1 MADISALIR
10 EKNRYIELRSN
21 VSSLVNQ
28 IGRCIDTLEPT
39 ISKMSDYY
47 SIDNIAYDSGSLK
60 VTCEELISKQSNLS
74 NAVLPAIN
82 SEISRLN
89 SEIQAAEEE
98 LERARREA
106 EARAAAQKEAE
117 AKAAAQKQTV
127 AKTTTIRKV
136 AVSTQTRG
144 SISKINQKV
153 NLLK

>member
-10 EKNRYIELRSN
+10 EKNRYIELSSD
-21 VSSLVNQ
+21 VSSLISQ
-28 IGRCIDTLEPT
+28 IGSCIDSLEPAVSN
-39 ISKMSDYY
+39 IGEYY
-47 SIDNIAYDSGSLK
+47 SIDNGAYDLGSLK
-60 VTCEELISKQSNLS
+60 TNCEELVSKQNELR

-106 EARAAAQKEAE
+106 EAKAAAQKEAE
-117 AKAAAQKQTV
+117 TKAAALKKTITSVQT
-127 AKTTTIRKV
+127 K
-136 AVSTQTRG
+136 S
-144 SISKINQKV
+144 SISKKNQKV